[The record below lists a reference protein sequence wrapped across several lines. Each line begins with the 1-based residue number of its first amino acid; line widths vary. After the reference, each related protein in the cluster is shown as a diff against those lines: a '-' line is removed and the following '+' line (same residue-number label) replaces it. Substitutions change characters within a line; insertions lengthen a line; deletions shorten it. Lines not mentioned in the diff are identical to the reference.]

1 MLLNEQE
8 TYSTMKPKPSRLIP
22 FGLGLLAALPG
33 MAPTLTQA
41 ADRVAAHSDWSVFV
55 AASPK
60 ECYIISPPSSSK
72 ATRDGKPT
80 TVDRGDIRLFVTFRP
95 AEKVSGE
102 VSFSAGYPIK
112 PGSPVKLTVGSD
124 SFSLNPGDGDSNEWA
139 WPASPD
145 ADAKLVAALR
155 KGSTASVTGTSAR
168 GTTTVDAFSLT
179 GFTAA
184 LKDAQD
190 RCG

>member
-1 MLLNEQE
+1 M
-8 TYSTMKPKPSRLIP
+8 MPKPYSLFV
-22 FGLGLLAALPG
+22 FGLGLFAVLPLTAAAALAQP
-33 MAPTLTQA
+33 AS
-41 ADRVAAHSDWSVFV
+41 DRVGAHADWGVFV
-55 AASPK
+55 AGSPK
-60 ECYIISPPSSSK
+60 ECYIVSPPTASK

-80 TVDRGDIRLFVTFRP
+80 EVDRGDIRLFVTFRP

-112 PGSPVKLTVGSD
+112 DGSAVKTAVGSD
-124 SFSLNPGDGDSNEWA
+124 SFSLNPGAGDSNQWA

-145 ADAKLVAALR
+145 ADAKLVAAMR
-155 KGSTASVTGTSAR
+155 KGSTATVTGTSAR
-168 GTTTVDAFSLT
+168 GTTTVDSFSLS

-190 RCG
+190 RCS